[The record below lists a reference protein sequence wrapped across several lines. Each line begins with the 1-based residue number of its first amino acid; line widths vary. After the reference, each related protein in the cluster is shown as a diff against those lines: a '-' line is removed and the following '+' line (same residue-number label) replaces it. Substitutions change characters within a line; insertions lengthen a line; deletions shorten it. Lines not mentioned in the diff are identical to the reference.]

1 MNRKAKGV
9 MAYIREKAK
18 GMSKQ
23 DYIQFLE
30 LIEYEID
37 KTLEGDITEE

>member
-1 MNRKAKGV
+1 MDRKVKGV

-18 GMSKQ
+18 SMSKE
-23 DYIQFLE
+23 DYVRFLE

-37 KTLEGDITEE
+37 KTLEGDITE